1 MNYDFLIVGQGITGS
16 IVALQLK
23 KNSKKFKLIDGHSQ
37 NNSALKSLQELS
49 INFLK
54 RCNLTWRGREFY
66 EFSDSFYKE
75 INLKA
80 ILSFINP
87 INY

>member
-23 KNSKKFKLIDGHSQ
+23 KNSKKIKLIDGGGPIQVLRSQ
-37 NNSALKSLQELS
+37 QELS
-49 INFLK
+49 ILSPLKGAIFHGEVKNFM
-54 RCNLTWRGREFY
+54 NLAILFI
-66 EFSDSFYKE
+66 KKL
-75 INLKA
+75 ILKA
-80 ILSFINP
+80 VLSSINP